1 MSGRVEILG
10 KRGELSPQ
18 IQALCKEFLGREIT
32 VRELRLMPYIDFVM
46 KNEQRID
53 PRKINE
59 EEREILSVLRK
70 EGHIEGGWSG
80 LSISKEYYDF
90 VQQILWLG
98 YVCIYM
104 TTIGFLDGISNSNF
118 KNGEEI
124 DVHY

>member
-53 PRKINE
+53 PRKINQ

-98 YVCIYM
+98 YVCI
-104 TTIGFLDGISNSNF
+104 IHDDDRIPGWDF
-118 KNGEEI
+118 
-124 DVHY
+124 